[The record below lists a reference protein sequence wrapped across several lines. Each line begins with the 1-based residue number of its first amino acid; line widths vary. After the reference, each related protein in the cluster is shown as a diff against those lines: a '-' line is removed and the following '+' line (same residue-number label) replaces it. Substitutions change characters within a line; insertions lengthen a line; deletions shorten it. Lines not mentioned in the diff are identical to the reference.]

1 MGKLISLSTKAVPHT
16 LLAMAEID
24 NSLEEGAMNCENVV
38 KTDVGHSG
46 MEEDAPLEDSQRT
59 EGADEE
65 SDDDL
70 LAPTTFLYGTK
81 SYKEIRTPEKILT
94 PIGDNLSP
102 ITPLA
107 VQGRAKKRK
116 VPKFTLSKLVREK
129 AAQDE
134 IDKKLSKMDQEL
146 REGIEKG

>member
-1 MGKLISLSTKAVPHT
+1 
-16 LLAMAEID
+16 MAEIN
-24 NSLEEGAMNCENVV
+24 NSQEEGATMSTDNVV
-38 KTDVGHSG
+38 KMDVGHSG
-46 MEEDAPLEDSQRT
+46 MEEDAPLDDSQRT

-81 SYKEIRTPEKILT
+81 SYKEIHTPEKILT
-94 PIGDNLSP
+94 PTGDNLSP
-102 ITPLA
+102 ITPFA

-116 VPKFTLSKLVREK
+116 VPKFTLSKLVTEK
-129 AAQDE
+129 SVQDE

-146 REGIEKG
+146 RKGIEEG

>member
-1 MGKLISLSTKAVPHT
+1 
-16 LLAMAEID
+16 MAEISQD
-24 NSLEEGAMNCENVV
+24 ECAMSSENVV
-38 KTDVGHSG
+38 KMDVEHSG
-46 MEEDAPLEDSQRT
+46 IEEDVPLSLADSQRT
-59 EGADEE
+59 EAADEE

-107 VQGRAKKRK
+107 ALRRAKKRK
-116 VPKFTLSKLVREK
+116 VPKFTLNKLVREK
-129 AAQDE
+129 SAQDE

-146 REGIEKG
+146 REGIEEG